1 MRTSALSRLLIV
13 LLGLS
18 LLTLGAC
25 REKEPDID
33 IPVPGS
39 IISPDIIIE
48 NGVLKK
54 WPNYDVPV
62 SGIITI
68 P

>member
-1 MRTSALSRLLIV
+1 MHKSTLSRLLIV
-13 LLGLS
+13 LMGLS

-25 REKEPDID
+25 REKEPD

-54 WPNYDVPV
+54 MAQL
-62 SGIITI
+62 
-68 P
+68 